1 MTLQHKNLADDHD
14 LLHDK
19 SSVEGT
25 KFQCI
30 PNTHLNC
37 PGGELGPIATLLGLL
52 LGIEQTDFLACSPHI
67 CTTYVISTHRPASY
81 LVLGLP
87 RGNCPVQQY
96 FRLRE
101 LEWALTRMPTIT

>member
-1 MTLQHKNLADDHD
+1 MTLHHKNLADDHD

-19 SSVEGT
+19 FSVEGT
-25 KFQCI
+25 KLQCI

-37 PGGELGPIATLLGLL
+37 PGGELGPIATLLGLP
-52 LGIEQTDFLACSPHI
+52 LGIEQTDSLACSLLLTHI

-87 RGNCPVQQY
+87 QGGIVP
-96 FRLRE
+96 FSS
-101 LEWALTRMPTIT
+101 ISD